1 MSNQTNVS
9 LMTPDEKRALLA
21 KLLDEG
27 ADLPEMEP
35 LSYAQ
40 ERIWFMEQLHPGTS
54 TYNLPTVI
62 PMQGHSDSEAL
73 EQALQAI
80 VDRHES
86 LRTTFSRRG
95 LEPVQVIWP
104 RRKMAL
110 EVKNLRR
117 LLPGERDRE
126 ANRLSVEEAF
136 RPFDLW
142 RGPLLRAVLL
152 LLTDSDSTLLLT
164 MHHIVSDGWSIGVLR
179 AELDA
184 LYPTVAAGRPSPLPP
199 LRIQYRDFA
208 RWQREQVSGAT
219 LERHLAYWREQLRDA
234 PQLIALPVDRPRPAI
249 QQSKGWVK
257 PFSVPRDVA
266 SRIRDLSQEEGAT
279 LFMTLLAVFYVF
291 LHRHTGQE
299 DLLVGAPVANRNR
312 PDIEPLIG
320 FFVNTLVF
328 RVVLDDAWTFR
339 DLVREVRRVALD
351 VYGHQDLPFE
361 KIVEDLQPERDLSR
375 NPITQVVFAFQGAAA
390 GDGTAP
396 PLDLP
401 VYETQTAK
409 FDLTLSMGE
418 VGNTLSGALECNAGL
433 FDWESA
439 ERLAGRLTRLIE
451 AVAKDPDRRID
462 RLPILQSEE
471 EVLLRVEWNRTEAD
485 FPNACFHEVYE
496 SQVDARPDAIA
507 AIAGEDHLTY
517 AELDARANQLAHY
530 IRRLGARPEARIAIC
545 VERSLD
551 MPISILGVMKSGAAY
566 VPLDPR
572 APERR
577 NRFILADASVE
588 LVLTQSALSGPFT
601 GCDLP
606 VVCLDAEKAVI
617 ARESRQRPGVDLD
630 PLNLAYA
637 IYTSGSTGQPKGI
650 FVPHRGVVNMGASEV
665 EDFGIETGDR
675 LLQMAPLIF
684 DVSIWEMAM
693 TWFAGATMVFA
704 SEEEI
709 VVGNALLEKRIN
721 KSAFIPSL
729 LASLD
734 SSRFPDLTTV
744 LSVGEACTAQIVQQW
759 APGRRLV
766 NVYGPT
772 ETTGHCT
779 TIDLVAGERITIGR
793 PIHNARVYVLSD
805 SLELAP
811 IGVPGEIHISSVGM
825 TRGYVGRAGLT
836 AERFVPDPFSESPG
850 GRLYKTG
857 DLGKMLPD
865 GRIEYLGRGDHQV
878 KLRGFRIELGE
889 IEAVMCT
896 MPGIVEAVAV
906 VREDRPG
913 DPRIAAYVVPEK
925 GVALDE
931 LELRA
936 WLRQRLP
943 DYMMPANLVAL
954 DELPLNL
961 NRKIDRAALP
971 VPDGGFHAG
980 GNRSGELVGETQIIL
995 AGIWEELL
1003 GTPVGPK
1010 DNFFDLGGHSLLAT
1024 QILVRISTAL
1034 RVDIPMRTLFLGP
1047 TLEELAYA
1055 VDASPANS
1063 GETDEGIRPID
1074 RSARALRTASSVDL
1088 SAER

>member
-1 MSNQTNVS
+1 MSNQTDVS
-9 LMTPDEKRALLA
+9 SMTSDEKRTLLA

-27 ADLPEMEP
+27 ADQPDTVA
-35 LSYAQ
+35 LSYSQ

-54 TYNLPTVI
+54 AYNVPTVI
-62 PMQGHSDSEAL
+62 PMQGPIDSKVL
-73 EQALQAI
+73 SQALQEI

-86 LRTTFSRRG
+86 LRTTFARRG

-104 RRKMAL
+104 RRKLAL
-110 EVKNLRR
+110 EVKDLRQ

-126 ANRLSVEEAF
+126 ASRLSAEESF
-136 RPFDLW
+136 RPFDLR

-152 LLTDSDSTLLLT
+152 RLTDSDSILLLT
-164 MHHIVSDGWSIGVLR
+164 MHHIVSDGWSISVLR

-208 RWQREQVSGAT
+208 KWQREQMSGT
-219 LERHLAYWREQLRDA
+219 TMERHLAFWREQLHDA
-234 PQLIALPVDRPRPAI
+234 PQMIALPGDHSRPAI
-249 QQSKGWVK
+249 QQSKGWVM
-257 PFSVPRDVA
+257 PFSVPGDVA
-266 SRIRDLSQEEGAT
+266 SRIRELSREEDAT

-291 LHRHTGQE
+291 LHRHTGHE

-328 RVVLDDAWTFR
+328 RVVLDEAWTFR

-351 VYGHQDLPFE
+351 VYDHQDLPFE
-361 KIVEDLQPERDLSR
+361 RIVEDLQPERDLSR
-375 NPITQVVFAFQGAAA
+375 NPIAQVVFAFQGAAA
-390 GDGTAP
+390 GDDSAP
-396 PLDLP
+396 PPDMP
-401 VYETQTAK
+401 VHETQTAK
-409 FDLTLSMGE
+409 FDLTLGMGE
-418 VGNTLSGALECNAGL
+418 VGNSLSGALECNAGL
-433 FDWESA
+433 FDRDSA
-439 ERLAGRLTRLIE
+439 ERFAGRFTRLIE
-451 AVAKDPDRRID
+451 AVAKDPNQRID
-462 RLPILQSEE
+462 RLPILQPEE

-507 AIAGEDHLTY
+507 AIAGEDHMTY

-545 VERSLD
+545 VERGLD

-572 APERR
+572 APEIR

-588 LVLTQSALSGPFT
+588 LILTQSALSGLFT
-601 GCDLP
+601 GSALP
-606 VVCLDAEKAVI
+606 LVCLDTEQAAI

-650 FVPHRGVVNMGASEV
+650 FVPHRGVVNMGVSEV
-665 EDFGIETGDR
+665 KDFGIEAGDR

-684 DVSIWEMAM
+684 VVSIWEMAM

-709 VVGNALLEKRIN
+709 VAGSALLEQRIN
-721 KSAFIPSL
+721 KTAFIPSL
-729 LASLD
+729 LATLD
-734 SSRFPDLTTV
+734 SSRFPDLKTV

-793 PIHNARVYVLSD
+793 PIHNVRIYVLSE

-825 TRGYVGRAGLT
+825 ARGYVGRADLT
-836 AERFVPDPFSESPG
+836 AEMFVPDPFSESPG

-857 DLGKMLPD
+857 DLGKLLPD
-865 GRIEYLGRGDHQV
+865 GRIEYLGRGDYQV

-896 MPGIVEAVAV
+896 IPSIVEAVAV

-913 DPRIAAYVVPEK
+913 DPRITAYVVPET
-925 GVALDE
+925 GVALDAM
-931 LELRA
+931 ELRA
-936 WLRQRLP
+936 QLRQRLP
-943 DYMMPANLVAL
+943 DYMLPADLVTL

-971 VPDGGFHAG
+971 VPGGEFEAG
-980 GNRSGELVGETQIIL
+980 GNRSGELVGETQKIL

-1003 GTPVGPK
+1003 GKPVGPK

-1024 QILVRISTAL
+1024 QVLVRISTAL
-1034 RVDIPMRTLFLGP
+1034 QVDIPMRTIFQAA
-1047 TLEELAYA
+1047 TLEEFAYA
-1055 VDASPANS
+1055 VDESRANGS
-1063 GETDEGIRPID
+1063 ETDEGIQPID
-1074 RSARALRTASSVDL
+1074 RSARTLRSASSVDL